1 MTNVDETG
9 TVTLSDTSPT
19 VGDRLTATL
28 SDPDGGIQWTNW
40 YWQDVTRSDDA
51 DDSEPRST
59 SYPYV
64 VQASDVG
71 QRIQAR
77 VNYTDAQ
84 GSGKSASATT
94 GVVQARPNEHKPAI
108 SGPGSGSIDEGT
120 TSTLGTY
127 TTSDDDGDRVTLSL
141 TRTGGGPF
149 SLNSAGELRVTSALD
164 FESDETSYTVTLT
177 ATDDG
182 TPSKSSTKDVRVNV
196 TNVDETGTV
205 SLTSSS
211 PRVGD
216 RLTASLS
223 DPDGYRSGGSWSWQP
238 FRRET
243 KDGEDSWAEDESRE
257 SDEAWVD
264 DTSVRYAA
272 SSYTVRS
279 TDVGRRLRA
288 RISNYTDGHGSGKSA
303 NSSLT
308 SRVQA
313 NVPGAPPNFSA
324 VSNYG
329 KVDLSWGAATAN
341 GSAIIR
347 YEYRYKKSSES
358 SWSSWTSVGL
368 STSVTVSD
376 LEGGRTYNFEVRAVN
391 GAGDG
396 ASSSSSDTL
405 PRSPSAKPVSLQA
418 MPDTLAVVAAPNP
431 FNPST
436 TLHLQLP
443 MRSVV
448 GLTIYNLSGQVVRT
462 LLDYDELD
470 AGYHTIDWDG
480 RNQQG
485 QPVTSGVYLSRL
497 RAGNKTL
504 VSKLVLLR

>member
-1 MTNVDETG
+1 MVKPRPNQAPDEPEGPGSPSVAENTTSVATYTSSDPNGDGLTWYVSNSSFSISGGSLRFNSAPDYESDSRRYSIDIWVSDGSLTSPTKSVTVEVNNVDE
-9 TVTLSDTSPT
+9 
-19 VGDRLTATL
+19 A
-28 SDPDGGIQWTNW
+28 
-40 YWQDVTRSDDA
+40 
-51 DDSEPRST
+51 
-59 SYPYV
+59 
-64 VQASDVG
+64 
-71 QRIQAR
+71 
-77 VNYTDAQ
+77 
-84 GSGKSASATT
+84 GS
-94 GVVQARPNEHKPAI
+94 
-108 SGPGSGSIDEGT
+108 
-120 TSTLGTY
+120 
-127 TTSDDDGDRVTLSL
+127 
-141 TRTGGGPF
+141 
-149 SLNSAGELRVTSALD
+149 
-164 FESDETSYTVTLT
+164 
-177 ATDDG
+177 
-182 TPSKSSTKDVRVNV
+182 
-196 TNVDETGTV
+196 V

-211 PRVGD
+211 PQVGD

-223 DPDGYRSGGSWSWQP
+223 DPDGYQSGGRWSWQT
-238 FRRET
+238 FRREA
-243 KDGEDSWAEDESRE
+243 KDSDDPGAEDESRE

-279 TDVGRRLRA
+279 SDVGRRLRA
-288 RISNYTDGHGSGKSA
+288 RISSYTDGHGSGKSA

-308 SRVQA
+308 AVVKA

-329 KVDLSWGAATAN
+329 RADLSWGAATAN

-368 STSVTVSD
+368 ATSVTVSD

-418 MPDTLAVVAAPNP
+418 MPDTLAMVAAPNP

-436 TLHLQLP
+436 TLYLQLP

-448 GLTIYNLSGQVVRT
+448 ELTIYNLSGQVVRT

-485 QPVTSGVYLSRL
+485 QPVTSGMYLSRL

>member
-1 MTNVDETG
+1 M
-9 TVTLSDTSPT
+9 
-19 VGDRLTATL
+19 
-28 SDPDGGIQWTNW
+28 
-40 YWQDVTRSDDA
+40 
-51 DDSEPRST
+51 
-59 SYPYV
+59 
-64 VQASDVG
+64 
-71 QRIQAR
+71 
-77 VNYTDAQ
+77 
-84 GSGKSASATT
+84 
-94 GVVQARPNEHKPAI
+94 
-108 SGPGSGSIDEGT
+108 
-120 TSTLGTY
+120 
-127 TTSDDDGDRVTLSL
+127 
-141 TRTGGGPF
+141 
-149 SLNSAGELRVTSALD
+149 
-164 FESDETSYTVTLT
+164 
-177 ATDDG
+177 
-182 TPSKSSTKDVRVNV
+182 
-196 TNVDETGTV
+196 
-205 SLTSSS
+205 
-211 PRVGD
+211 
-216 RLTASLS
+216 
-223 DPDGYRSGGSWSWQP
+223 
-238 FRRET
+238 
-243 KDGEDSWAEDESRE
+243 
-257 SDEAWVD
+257 
-264 DTSVRYAA
+264 
-272 SSYTVRS
+272 
-279 TDVGRRLRA
+279 
-288 RISNYTDGHGSGKSA
+288 
-303 NSSLT
+303 
-308 SRVQA
+308 
-313 NVPGAPPNFSA
+313 PGAPPNFSA

-405 PRSPSAKPVSLQA
+405 PRSPPAKPVSLQA
-418 MPDTLAVVAAPNP
+418 MPDTLAMVAAPNP

-436 TLHLQLP
+436 TLYLQLP

-448 GLTIYNLSGQVVRT
+448 ELTIYNLSGQVVRT